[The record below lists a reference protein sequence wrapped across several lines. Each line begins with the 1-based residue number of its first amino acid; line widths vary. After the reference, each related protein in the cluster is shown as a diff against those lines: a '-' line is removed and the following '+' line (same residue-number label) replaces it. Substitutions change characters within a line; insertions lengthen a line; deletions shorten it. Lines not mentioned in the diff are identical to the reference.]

1 MTTPQHVRAL
11 ADGPLLDAL
20 KSVVARAN
28 EITAELLV
36 HLGEV
41 DARKLYL
48 GQATSSMHAY
58 CTSRLG
64 LSDAAAFKRIHAA
77 RLARRFPIILKWVS
91 SGSLHLSGLA
101 VLGAKLTEDNHRE
114 LLAMAAG
121 KSKRDIE
128 QLVASRFP
136 QADVPA
142 RIRKLP
148 SAPPKVDR
156 QQLLAS
162 AGAPRRSPPAPP
174 PAPAGHVPPRR
185 PAGRTDAVDP
195 LSADRFRVQFTAS
208 RGQVDK
214 LRQLQELVSHQVPDG
229 DLADVIERAVDAL
242 TKRLLAERFGKSSK
256 PRPGKSGAGRS
267 RRVPLQCDG
276 RCSTGMAGDVRSSMA
291 AGGGARS
298 AGSSSST
305 MCSPWAWAGT
315 TRCPTSGSCAGSTTS
330 MRPGPPTAPSASR
343 PPSPPPGGGGWRTGA
358 RVRTRSPC
366 PPVRR
371 A

>member
-1 MTTPQHVRAL
+1 M
-11 ADGPLLDAL
+11 
-20 KSVVARAN
+20 
-28 EITAELLV
+28 
-36 HLGEV
+36 
-41 DARKLYL
+41 
-48 GQATSSMHAY
+48 
-58 CTSRLG
+58 
-64 LSDAAAFKRIHAA
+64 
-77 RLARRFPIILKWVS
+77 
-91 SGSLHLSGLA
+91 
-101 VLGAKLTEDNHRE
+101 LGAKLTEDNHRE

-136 QADVPA
+136 RADVPA

-148 SAPPKVDR
+148 AAPPRVDR
-156 QQLLAS
+156 QQPLAS

-267 RRVPLQCDG
+267 RRVPAAVRRAVLDRDGG
-276 RCSTGMAGDVRSSMA
+276 RCAFVDGSGRRCEERRFLELDHVQPVGMGGDHSVSNVRILCRQHNRHA
-291 AGGGARS
+291 ARAVYGAERIE
-298 AGSSSST
+298 A
-305 MCSPWAWAGT
+305 AVAAA
-315 TRCPTSGSCAGSTTS
+315 RRR
-330 MRPGPPTAPSASR
+330 RPGPA
-343 PPSPPPGGGGWRTGA
+343 
-358 RVRTRSPC
+358 
-366 PPVRR
+366 
-371 A
+371 